1 MEQELLTG
9 ISVLLEQAGERTAEF
24 GKETYEDSFMRYLE
38 QNLEL
43 WKLMT
48 ASCTGEDD
56 DVKKTACETV
66 AKAIAS
72 QAESIRSRET
82 KRRKKD
88 AVQMNL
94 NLYMV
99 SYFLPALS
107 EYYRQYV
114 GPEKQVKA
122 LTDAVCK
129 EWETYPDSGHIEAS
143 DYMII
148 KQGFKNKLCFV
159 TTAVCTG
166 LHKPPDCRELIMMK
180 RYRDDYLLRQEDGER
195 LIREYYDIAPTI
207 VKRIAKEDDP
217 ETVYHFL
224 WDNYISRCIVL
235 LEEEKPEEC
244 RDIYTQMMNFLRQ
257 KYVITDT
264 RMTA

>member
-9 ISVLLEQAGERTAEF
+9 ISALLEQAEERTAEF

-48 ASCTGEDD
+48 ASCTEEDD
-56 DVKKTACETV
+56 DAKKAACEAV

-88 AVQMNL
+88 TVQMNL

-99 SYFLPALS
+99 SYFLPALD

-122 LTDAVCK
+122 LTDAICK
-129 EWETYPDSGHIEAS
+129 EWETYPGSGHIEAS
-143 DYMII
+143 DYMTIR
-148 KQGFKNKLCFV
+148 QGFKSKLCFV
-159 TTAVCTG
+159 TTAVCMG
-166 LHKPPDCRELIMMK
+166 LHKPKNCRELIMMK
-180 RYRDDYLLRQEDGER
+180 RYRDEYLLRQEDGER

-217 ETVYHFL
+217 EKVYHFL
-224 WDNYISRCIVL
+224 WDNYISRCVAL

-244 RDIYTQMMNFLRQ
+244 RNVYTQMMRYLRQ

>member
-9 ISVLLEQAGERTAEF
+9 ISALLEQAEERTAEF
-24 GKETYEDSFMRYLE
+24 GKETYEASFMRYLE

-48 ASCTGEDD
+48 ASCAGEEDAKRAD
-56 DVKKTACETV
+56 CEAV
-66 AKAIAS
+66 ARAIAS
-72 QAESIRSRET
+72 EAESIRCRET
-82 KRRKKD
+82 KRHKKD
-88 AVQMNL
+88 TVRLNL

-99 SYFLPALS
+99 SYFLPALD
-107 EYYRQYV
+107 EYYRQYA
-114 GPEKQVKA
+114 GPRRQIKA
-122 LTDAVCK
+122 LTDAVCR

-143 DYMII
+143 DYMTIR
-148 KQGFKNKLCFV
+148 QGFKNKLCFV

-166 LHKPPDCRELIMMK
+166 LHKPPDCRELTLMK
-180 RYRDDYLLRQEDGER
+180 RYRDEYLLRQEDGES

-207 VKRIAKEDDP
+207 VKRIAKEEDP
-217 ETVYHFL
+217 VKEYRFL
-224 WDNYISRCIVL
+224 WDSYISRCVAL

-244 RDIYTQMMNFLRQ
+244 RDVYTQMMCYLRQ